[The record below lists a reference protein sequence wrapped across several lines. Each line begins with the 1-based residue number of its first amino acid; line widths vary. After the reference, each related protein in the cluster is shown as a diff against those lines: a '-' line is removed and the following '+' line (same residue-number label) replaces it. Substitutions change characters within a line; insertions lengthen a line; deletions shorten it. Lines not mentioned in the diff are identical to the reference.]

1 MRINSQV
8 TRDAQMCFIVKAD
21 FIIWVVKMK
30 YFKEIKDYI
39 FIFFLIIMIKK
50 LESSSGWKIYSFLIM
65 YNFQVLTL

>member
-1 MRINSQV
+1 MRIHSQV

-39 FIFFLIIMIKK
+39 YFFLIIMIKK
-50 LESSSGWKIYSFLIM
+50 LVIIWLKDLFFSNY
-65 YNFQVLTL
+65 V

>member
-1 MRINSQV
+1 MRIHSQV

-39 FIFFLIIMIKK
+39 YIFLIMIKK

-65 YNFQVLTL
+65 YNFQVLT